1 MSKHYLFPY
10 LKYRELYTF
19 NYLNTSNFISKY
31 TKLIEDNEMLQ
42 IINKQ
47 LNENN
52 KELNENNKELNEN
65 NKQLNKTNKNLD
77 ERIKEL
83 ENQLSELTYL

>member
-1 MSKHYLFPY
+1 MPKHNLFPY

-31 TKLIEDNEMLQ
+31 TKLIENNEMLQ
-42 IINKQ
+42 RVNKQ
-47 LNENN
+47 LNEENKHLN
-52 KELNENNKELNEN
+52 KE
-65 NKQLNKTNKNLD
+65 NKNLD

-83 ENQLSELTYL
+83 ENQLSELTY

>member
-10 LKYRELYTF
+10 LKCRELYTF

-52 KELNENNKELNEN
+52 KELNENNK
-65 NKQLNKTNKNLD
+65 QLNKTNKNLD